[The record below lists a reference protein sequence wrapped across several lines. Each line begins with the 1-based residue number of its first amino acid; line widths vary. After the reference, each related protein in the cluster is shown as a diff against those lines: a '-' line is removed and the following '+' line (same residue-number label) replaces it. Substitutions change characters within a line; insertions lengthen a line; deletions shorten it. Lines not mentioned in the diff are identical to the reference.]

1 MKAKTP
7 KTADETGALSLYVA
21 IVFVVFMLMTGLV
34 ADGAEIRHARRRL
47 DDLAARIARE
57 AAQQIDTA
65 DLHRNGKAVLDITKA
80 KTAATELITSLGL
93 SGEVNATKDRVAVTL
108 RETVKPALSVIPSS
122 QVTAKREAVAVS
134 SKISRD

>member
-1 MKAKTP
+1 MRKAKTR
-7 KTADETGALSLYVA
+7 KKDDETGALSLYVA
-21 IVFVVFMLMTGLV
+21 IVFLVFMLMTGLV

-65 DLHRNGKAVLDITKA
+65 ELHRNGKAVLDIA
-80 KTAATELITSLGL
+80 QVKTAATGLITSLGL
-93 SGEVNATKDRVAVTL
+93 TGEVNATKDRVAVTL

-122 QVTAKREAVAVS
+122 QVTARREATAVS
-134 SKISRD
+134 SKTS

>member
-1 MKAKTP
+1 MRKAKTR
-7 KTADETGALSLYVA
+7 KRDDETGALSLYVA
-21 IVFVVFMLMTGLV
+21 IVFLVFMLMTGLV

-65 DLHRNGKAVLDITKA
+65 ELHRNGKAVLDIA
-80 KTAATELITSLGL
+80 QVKTAATGLITSLGL
-93 SGEVNATKDRVAVTL
+93 TGEVNATKDRVAVTL

-122 QVTAKREAVAVS
+122 QVTARREATAVS
-134 SKISRD
+134 SKTS

>member
-1 MKAKTP
+1 MRKAKTL
-7 KTADETGALSLYVA
+7 TTDDETGALSLYVA
-21 IVFVVFMLMTGLV
+21 IVFLVFMLMTGLV

-65 DLHRNGKAVLDITKA
+65 ELHRNGKAVLDIAKV
-80 KTAATELITSLGL
+80 KTAATGLITSLGL
-93 SGEVNATKDRVAVTL
+93 TGEVNATKDRVAVTL

-122 QVTAKREAVAVS
+122 QVTARREATAVS
-134 SKISRD
+134 SKTS

>member
-1 MKAKTP
+1 MRKAKTR
-7 KTADETGALSLYVA
+7 KRDDETGALSLYVA
-21 IVFVVFMLMTGLV
+21 IVFLVFMLMTGLV

-65 DLHRNGKAVLDITKA
+65 ELHRNGKAVLDIA
-80 KTAATELITSLGL
+80 KVKTVATGLITSLGL
-93 SGEVNATKDRVAVTL
+93 TGEVNATKDRVAVTL

-122 QVTAKREAVAVS
+122 QVTARREATAVS
-134 SKISRD
+134 SKTS

>member
-1 MKAKTP
+1 MRQAKTL
-7 KTADETGALSLYVA
+7 TTDDETGALSLYVA
-21 IVFVVFMLMTGLV
+21 IVFLVFMLMTGLV

-65 DLHRNGKAVLDITKA
+65 ELHRNGKAVLDIAKV
-80 KTAATELITSLGL
+80 KTAATGLITSLGL
-93 SGEVNATKDRVAVTL
+93 TGEVNATKDRVAVTL

-122 QVTAKREAVAVS
+122 QVTARREATAVS
-134 SKISRD
+134 SKTS